1 MFKLRGYMK
10 KLDTAI
16 LKHIKKLV
24 LEDNRPFSYRDLLYF
39 IVDDEPYQLDSG
51 TIRNKF
57 LQFKKEKRIEL
68 CYRSKVA
75 FYSLPDIKFGKDKL
89 MTLNHTVDNT
99 ISDSLL
105 RNHPVYKVLER
116 AYFGKLAIHNLHMV
130 FEIKGLYTLL
140 SNHQE
145 LKAKIQGGNES
156 IAFKTYFIEKYT
168 IIVNVYTTD
177 TVKVTI
183 GCSENPI
190 TLDCSGIIHFTSILT
205 RIEERLH
212 NDIDSYCDTQ
222 KYNLPS
228 FMDWTIVL
236 WHIGRDTLTE
246 YAGPMFHCKWDLVE
260 KITLRIYAKKI
271 NNHKRIRA
279 ELQFDPEI
287 PLKALLIKLILNQ

>member
-1 MFKLRGYMK
+1 MFKLRGYMN

-39 IVDDEPYQLDSG
+39 IVDDEPYQLDDGS
-51 TIRNKF
+51 IRNKL
-57 LQFKKEKRIEL
+57 LQFKKEKRIKL

-75 FYSLPDIKFGKDKL
+75 FYTLPGYEFGKDKL
-89 MTLNHTVDNT
+89 MTLNHTVDNI
-99 ISDSLL
+99 ISDSWL
-105 RNHPVYKVLER
+105 RNHPVYKILER

-130 FEIKGLYTLL
+130 FKIKGIYESL
-140 SNHQE
+140 SNSKLINADME
-145 LKAKIQGGNES
+145 RGNES

-190 TLDCSGIIHFTSILT
+190 ILDCSGIIHFTSILT
-205 RIEERLH
+205 RIEERLQ
-212 NDIDSYCDTQ
+212 NDIDSYCETQ

-228 FMDWTIVL
+228 FMEWTIVL
-236 WHIGRDTLTE
+236 WHIGRDTMTE
-246 YAGPMFHCKWDLVE
+246 YEKDMFHCKWDLVE

-279 ELQFDPEI
+279 ELQFDPDLS
-287 PLKALLIKLILNQ
+287 LKALLMKLILNP

>member
-1 MFKLRGYMK
+1 MLKHMK
-10 KLDTAI
+10 KI
-16 LKHIKKLV
+16 VCEEHK
-24 LEDNRPFSYRDLLYF
+24 PFSHINFLYF
-39 IVDDEPYQLDSG
+39 KVDEKAYSPKYG

-57 LQFKKEKRIEL
+57 SKFLKQKKIEL
-68 CYRSKVA
+68 CYRSKIS
-75 FYSLPDIKFGKDKL
+75 FYTLPDIKFGKDKL
-89 MTLNHTVDNT
+89 MTLTHTVVDNNI
-99 ISDSLL
+99 ISDSWL
-105 RNHPVYKVLER
+105 RNHPVYKILER
-116 AYFGKLAIHNLHMV
+116 AYFGKLSIHNLHMI
-130 FEIKGLYTLL
+130 FKIKGIYESL
-140 SNHQE
+140 SNSKLINADME
-145 LKAKIQGGNES
+145 RGNES

-212 NDIDSYCDTQ
+212 NDIDSYCETQ
-222 KYNLPS
+222 KHNLPS

-236 WHIGRDTLTE
+236 WHIGRDTMTE
-246 YAGPMFHCKWDLVE
+246 YAGAMFHCKWDLVE

-279 ELQFDPEI
+279 ELQFDPDLS
-287 PLKALLIKLILNQ
+287 LKALLIKLILNP

>member
-1 MFKLRGYMK
+1 MLKHMK
-10 KLDTAI
+10 KI
-16 LKHIKKLV
+16 VCEEHK
-24 LEDNRPFSYRDLLYF
+24 PFSYIDFLHFKVAEKSYT
-39 IVDDEPYQLDSG
+39 PKYG

-57 LQFKKEKRIEL
+57 SKFLKQKKIEL
-68 CYRSKVA
+68 CYRSKIS
-75 FYSLPDIKFGKDKL
+75 FYTLPDIKFGKDKL
-89 MTLNHTVDNT
+89 MTLNHTVVDNNS
-99 ISDSLL
+99 ISDSWL
-105 RNHPVYKVLER
+105 RNHPVYKILER

-130 FEIKGLYTLL
+130 FKIKGIYESL
-140 SNHQE
+140 SNSKLINADME
-145 LKAKIQGGNES
+145 RGNES

-212 NDIDSYCDTQ
+212 NDIDSYCETQ
-222 KYNLPS
+222 KHNLPS

-236 WHIGRDTLTE
+236 WHIGRDTMTE
-246 YAGPMFHCKWDLVE
+246 YAGSMFHCKWDLVE
-260 KITLRIYAKKI
+260 KITVRIYAKKI

-279 ELQFDPEI
+279 ELQFDPDLS
-287 PLKALLIKLILNQ
+287 LKALLMKLILNP